1 MTEVA
6 SAPAVASTLPVIGRL
21 LDDMA
26 TTYREVPDHPG
37 LDPARKVHAVLLDD
51 SIGTLLVLF
60 TQSHLLDLNRLADLT
75 GRRMTAVAPERL
87 QALLDKHG
95 LSHLPGLPALI
106 NSPCLYEEQ
115 LLQQPSLL
123 INTGESGF
131 WLEIDQQDFKPLLKN
146 ASAGRFGE
154 PLSTIAPDLGG
165 DDGEA
170 ITRAVQAFTARR
182 IQQRLEATIE
192 LPPLSESVRRIMRLR
207 SDPDVTV
214 DEITSVVETD
224 PALAA
229 QVMSWASSSF
239 YASPSKIRSVE
250 DAIVRVLGVDLVIN
264 LALSL
269 SLGKSLSLPKDHPQ
283 SSTPYWQ
290 QSIYTAAVI
299 EGLTRAMPRE
309 QRPEV
314 GMTYLGGLLHNF
326 GYLLL
331 AHVFPPHFSLICRH
345 LEVNPHVSHSLIE
358 QHLLGISREQM
369 GAWLMRFWGMPEEL
383 AIAVRFQHDP
393 AYIGTDAHYPN
404 LVCVALGLL
413 QNRGIGHGA
422 CAPLP
427 DALFERLGVSR
438 DKAEAVVSKV
448 LEAEVLLREMAAQFG
463 QA

>member
-6 SAPAVASTLPVIGRL
+6 SAPAVASTPSVIGRL
-21 LDDMA
+21 LGDLA
-26 TTYREVPDHPG
+26 IAYREVPDHPA
-37 LDPARKVHAVLLDD
+37 LDPARKVQAVLLDD
-51 SIGTLLVLF
+51 SVGILMVLF
-60 TQSHLLDLNRLADLT
+60 TQSHLLDLNRLADLI
-75 GRRMTAVAPERL
+75 GRRMTALAPDRL
-87 QALLDKHG
+87 QTLLDKQG
-95 LSHLPGLPALI
+95 LSLLPGLPALI

-115 LLQQPSLL
+115 LLQQPTLL
-123 INTGESGF
+123 ISAGEPGQL
-131 WLEIDQQDFKPLLKN
+131 LEITREDFKRLLKN
-146 ASAGRFGE
+146 ASVGGFGE
-154 PLSTIAPDLGG
+154 PLSAIKLDYAG

-192 LPPLSESVRRIMRLR
+192 LPPLAESVRRIMRLR
-207 SDPDVTV
+207 SDPEVTI

-229 QVMSWASSSF
+229 QVMSWASSSY
-239 YASPSKIRSVE
+239 YASQSKIRSVE

-269 SLGKSLSLPKDHPQ
+269 SLGKSLSLPKDNPQ

-331 AHVFPPHFSLICRH
+331 AYVFPPHFSLICRH

-369 GAWLMRFWGMPEEL
+369 GAWLMRFWGMPDEL

-393 AYIGTDAHYPN
+393 AYIGTDAAYPN
-404 LVCVALGLL
+404 LVCLALGLL
-413 QNRGIGHGA
+413 RNHGIGHGA
-422 CAPLP
+422 SAPIP
-427 DALFERLGVSR
+427 DALFERLGVTR